1 MTIPSHVNRDG
12 IVTVAG
18 TSAQRI
24 LRYALAMDDPAALS
38 DDALIDAYQRTDG
51 TPGDAEGDCIIIEIQ
66 LRGLD
71 L

>member
-1 MTIPSHVNRDG
+1 
-12 IVTVAG
+12 
-18 TSAQRI
+18 
-24 LRYALAMDDPAALS
+24 MDDPAALS